1 MAARQVSLFG
11 IRVHDLSLDEAVDLL
26 IALAGDNRPHY
37 VVTPNA
43 HHVVQIRRDAHL
55 HQIYNSADMVLADG
69 MSLIWASRLLG
80 APLRARVAGSD
91 LFPRM
96 CGAAAERGY
105 RVFLLGGGP
114 TVARTAAENLCRTY
128 PRLQVVGVY
137 SPPYGFESDP
147 QENAQIIRMIR
158 ESHPHILFVA
168 LGFPK
173 QELWISRYA
182 RECAVPLSI
191 GVGAAFDFIAGI
203 RRRAPVWMQRAGL
216 EWLHRLLQEP
226 RRLWH
231 RYLVLGPQFVCLTF
245 AELLRTRKKALLKKE
260 CSNEKTA
267 GADPGEIPTSRR
279 GQDR

>member
-26 IALAGDNRPHY
+26 IALARDNQPHY

-43 HHVVQIRRDAHL
+43 HHIVQIRRDAHL
-55 HQIYNSADMVLADG
+55 RQIYNNADVVLADG
-69 MSLIWASRLLG
+69 MSIVWASRLLR

-91 LFPRM
+91 LFPRL
-96 CGAAAERGY
+96 CGAAAEHGCK
-105 RVFLLGGGP
+105 VFLLGGGP
-114 TVARTAAENLCRTY
+114 GVANTVAERLCQLY
-128 PRLQVVGVY
+128 PQLKVVGVY

-147 QENAQIIRMIR
+147 QENERIVRMIR
-158 ESHPHILFVA
+158 ESQPDILFVA

-182 RECAVPLSI
+182 RECGVPLSI

-203 RRRAPVWMQRAGL
+203 RRRAPLWMQRAGL

-226 RRLWH
+226 HRLWH
-231 RYLVLGPQFVCLTF
+231 RYLVLGPQFVCLTL
-245 AELLRTRKKALLKKE
+245 AELMRTRKKALLK
-260 CSNEKTA
+260 TR
-267 GADPGEIPTSRR
+267 EIPSSERS
-279 GQDR
+279 QDQ

>member
-1 MAARQVSLFG
+1 MAVRQVSLFG
-11 IRVHDLSLDEAVDLL
+11 IRVHALSLAEAVDLL
-26 IALAGDNRPHY
+26 IALAGDDRPHY

-43 HHVVQIRRDAHL
+43 HHIVQIRRDVHL
-55 HQIYNSADMVLADG
+55 RQIYNSADLVLADG

-80 APLRARVAGSD
+80 TPLHARVAGSD
-91 LFPRM
+91 LFPRL
-96 CGAAAERGY
+96 CGAAAECGY

-114 TVARTAAENLCRTY
+114 GVAQTAAEKLARTY
-128 PRLQVVGVY
+128 PQLKVVGVY
-137 SPPYGFESDP
+137 SPPYGFENDP
-147 QENAQIIRMIR
+147 KENARIVRLIR
-158 ESHPHILFVA
+158 ESRPDILFVA

-182 RECAVPLSI
+182 RECGVPLSI

-203 RRRAPVWMQRAGL
+203 RRRAPLWMQRAGL

-226 RRLWH
+226 RRLWY

-245 AELLRTRKKALLKKE
+245 AELMRKRKKALLK
-260 CSNEKTA
+260 T
-267 GADPGEIPTSRR
+267 GEIPASQR